1 MSSLFAI
8 ASPPYQ
14 VVCLQ
19 SDNYAHILQVPD
31 TPHTIVLWDT
41 DSVKPI
47 KHFKHTQLFRTS
59 LLRSQQQP
67 NEHVLPAH
75 LNYSFSCHFRYTNA
89 TPLPHVRRTPIPRVG
104 FCGCAS
110 SHASRKTV
118 CTVFQKDARIAT
130 QFIDT
135 LSFIKTKQNR
145 QHYYDL
151 YYNNMLDNDFILCC
165 RGAGNW
171 SIRLYE
177 TMCAGRIPVVLD
189 TDIVFPK
196 ELHIDWNNLIIV
208 DTTAQGLADKVV
220 EWHQRDIAF
229 LRRKQQQIFN
239 VWYTELRP
247 QVFFNNVLTFRV
259 PLINITSNRR
269 KCHPHSTSSPT
280 HTPPT
285 SPAHSTTTSPRSTSP
300 SS

>member
-1 MSSLFAI
+1 MQHLYPTFVARLYHVWDFV
-8 ASPPYQ
+8 AAQ
-14 VVCLQ
+14 
-19 SDNYAHILQVPD
+19 AH
-31 TPHTIVLWDT
+31 T
-41 DSVKPI
+41 
-47 KHFKHTQLFRTS
+47 
-59 LLRSQQQP
+59 
-67 NEHVLPAH
+67 
-75 LNYSFSCHFRYTNA
+75 
-89 TPLPHVRRTPIPRVG
+89 
-104 FCGCAS
+104 
-110 SHASRKTV
+110 SRKTV

-135 LSFIKTKQNR
+135 LSFIKMKQNR
-145 QHYYDL
+145 QHYYNL

-220 EWHQRDIAF
+220 EWHQHDIAF

-259 PLINITSNRR
+259 P
-269 KCHPHSTSSPT
+269 
-280 HTPPT
+280 
-285 SPAHSTTTSPRSTSP
+285 
-300 SS
+300 